1 MQCMGFSLPWLL
13 LLRSLGSRHVGFSSC
28 SIWAQKLWLKDLVAP
43 RYVESSQT
51 RDLTGVPCIGRQ
63 ILVYHATREVQK
75 YMKN

>member
-51 RDLTGVPCIGRQ
+51 RDLTRFSCIGRQ
-63 ILVYHATREVQK
+63 TLIHWATREVH
-75 YMKN
+75 